1 MGDVLWALDHRLT
14 TFLGVSLRG
23 RDGRPQSGK
32 GSAAPPGQQPMGG
45 ERGAQDLR
53 NGVRLG
59 AAFPPHWLPSRREG
73 ATWLGFSWASRFA
86 GGLEGRGP
94 GKVALHRRGSSQWG
108 EKEVPKIC
116 GTASAWALLSH
127 LIGCPLGERALPGLA
142 FLGHPASRAGWKAA
156 VRER

>member
-1 MGDVLWALDHRLT
+1 MMDFEFWILNFEWETCSGLST
-14 TFLGVSLRG
+14 TDS
-23 RDGRPQSGK
+23 Q
-32 GSAAPPGQQPMGG
+32 
-45 ERGAQDLR
+45 
-53 NGVRLG
+53 
-59 AAFPPHWLPSRREG
+59 H
-73 ATWLGFSWASRFA
+73 SWAFRFA
-86 GGLEGRGP
+86 GGMEGRSP

-108 EKEVPKIC
+108 EKEVSKIC